1 MHTDFEGA
9 TAPVRRSPIARRAP
23 RALPPAD
30 SRPAHAGRVALGLLL
45 ALAAAGPA
53 PLRAQTAGPRYH
65 VTKRIP
71 VGGPD
76 GFWDYLTVDTAGN
89 RLFVSHGTR
98 VQVIDL
104 AGDSVAGEIPGTPGV
119 HGVALVPG
127 LGRGY
132 TSNGRDSTVTVFDLR
147 TLRPVDTI
155 QATGRNPDAILYDPG
170 SRRVLTFNHSRGN
183 VTAIDPAGD
192 SVVGTIPVGG
202 TLEFAVSD
210 GAGHVFVN
218 VEDRSQVVEIDPQ
231 DLRVEARW
239 PLAPCEEPTG
249 LAIDRA
255 HARLFVGCGN
265 RLMAVVDAEDGH
277 VVATLPAGAG
287 VDAARFDPGTGLAF
301 ASAGSGTITVVRED
315 DPDRYSVV
323 GDIPTERGART
334 MGLDERTHRLY
345 TATMELGPPP
355 APTADRP
362 HPRPRPV
369 PGSFH
374 VLVLEP

>member
-1 MHTDFEGA
+1 MHTEVEAA
-9 TAPVRRSPIARRAP
+9 TAPTRRAHCVRRLPDARLA
-23 RALPPAD
+23 
-30 SRPAHAGRVALGLLL
+30 ALGLLL
-45 ALAAAGPA
+45 ALAAAGLA
-53 PLRAQTAGPRYH
+53 PLRAQGSGPRYH

-104 AGDSVAGEIPGTPGV
+104 AGDSVSGEIPGTPGV

-132 TSNGRDSTVTVFDLR
+132 TSNGSDSTVTVFDLR
-147 TLRPVDTI
+147 TLRPIHTI
-155 QATGRNPDAILYDPG
+155 QVTGRNPDAILYDPH

-183 VTAIDPAGD
+183 VSAIDPAGD

-218 VEDRSQVVEIDPQ
+218 VEDRSQLVEIDP
-231 DLRVEARW
+231 DGLRVVARW

-255 HARLFVGCGN
+255 HGRLFVGCGN
-265 RLMAVVDAEDGH
+265 RLMAVVDAGDGH
-277 VVATLPAGAG
+277 VVAALPVGPG
-287 VDAARFDPGTGLAF
+287 VDATRFDPGRGLAF
-301 ASAGSGTITVVRED
+301 ASAGAGTITVVRED
-315 DPDRYSVV
+315 DPDHYSVV
-323 GDIPTERGART
+323 ESVPTARGART

-345 TATMELGPPP
+345 TATMKFGPAP
-355 APTADRP
+355 APTADHPR
-362 HPRPRPV
+362 PRPRPV
-369 PGSFH
+369 PGSFA